1 MGVAAADYS
10 GDGLDDL
17 FVTNSRGQLHAA
29 YESRAVGPFADAR
42 PEFSAALG
50 QRSTGWGATWVDL
63 DLDGSLELALANG
76 AIPVTNL
83 AANAERLQVVTTATP
98 DVQPL
103 RVGAVAPRNGR
114 GLAAADFD
122 NDGDLDLALGSIG
135 GRLQLL
141 RNDGATG
148 HWLEVALPRFSPGAR
163 VTVALEDGRRLSR
176 EARAGCSYLSSEDP
190 RLHFGLGDT
199 DANHRGRRA
208 VPGRRGDAP
217 GGRRGRPARAREI
230 GSRRAG
236 AIRSGADRGARGRHG
251 RSRAPRADAAPVDR
265 GAHARDALAGQAF
278 TVEGRPSEHGDW
290 DAAIRK
296 TLAMLGAVPE
306 GHVAV
311 YQCNHERS
319 AHFGELSAT
328 SLASRGV
335 AGCVIDGG
343 CRDVRLIESLGF
355 PVFARFV
362 TPEDSTWRWEVTAT
376 QVPVTIG
383 TVRVEPGDWVVGD
396 EDGVVVV
403 PAAGAEQVLA
413 RGGGEGRDGEPR
425 ARRGSRRDDPARGV
439 RAVRDVL
446 ARLTRPSRARD
457 PRRRASRARPR

>member
-42 PEFSAALG
+42 PDFSAALG

-83 AANAERLQVVTTATP
+83 AENAERLQVVTTATG
-98 DVQPL
+98 DVRPL

-163 VTVALEDGRRLSR
+163 VTVTLDGRPPPR
-176 EARAGCSYLSSEDP
+176 ARGAGRQQLPLVGGPAAPLRARRRDG
-190 RLHFGLGDT
+190 R
-199 DANHRGRRA
+199 HRGRRA

-217 GGRRGRPARAREI
+217 GGRRRRPARAREI

-265 GAHARDALAGQAF
+265 GARARDASRGTGVHGRGPA
-278 TVEGRPSEHGDW
+278 RPSTGTGTPRS
-290 DAAIRK
+290 ARRSRCSAPCP
-296 TLAMLGAVPE
+296 T

-376 QVPVTIG
+376 RVPVTIG
-383 TVRVEPGDWVVGD
+383 PVRVEPGDWVVGD

-403 PAAGAEQVLA
+403 PAAGAEQRPA
-413 RGGGEGRDGEPR
+413 RGRGEGRDGEPR
-425 ARRGSRRDDPARGV
+425 ARRGSRRDDAARGV

-446 ARLTRPSRARD
+446 AKG
-457 PRRRASRARPR
+457 